1 MINEGH
7 SGNAMFDKAEKLY
20 AELSVSMIAFRR
32 RDIGRDER
40 RGNLEIVQCL
50 YLIFHQRLERLDDKA
65 CARAEENWP
74 LEAERLPTADWPDGY
89 PVLASKDRQDDRQRT
104 VPQLRLAQN
113 LDDPARVDASRVEV

>member
-20 AELSVSMIAFRR
+20 AELSVSMMAFRR

-65 CARAEENWP
+65 CARAEENWH
-74 LEAERLPTADWPDGY
+74 LEAERLATADWPDG
-89 PVLASKDRQDDRQRT
+89 
-104 VPQLRLAQN
+104 
-113 LDDPARVDASRVEV
+113 